1 MSGDKHQAKEG
12 STESREDPGL
22 AELHAEEIEDL
33 KVSIQN
39 PDSGLAELLTLWQTR
54 DSELW
59 ATPEPFELLGRRFI
73 KLGEPLVA
81 YDVLRAGREV
91 SAEDPTLRQLLAL
104 SLARS
109 GVQDRAEVILSEL
122 ISEGHENEEILGT
135 KARVHKDLWQNSAD
149 PVEKRRQLALSY
161 DCYSQAYLKTGG
173 YWTGINAA
181 TMALILGRESVAADL
196 AQQVRTQCLGAL
208 KEASIGDRYWPLATL
223 GEAGLILRQW
233 SEAEMWYAQAA
244 ELGKG
249 RYGDLSSTRRNLRLL
264 VEHLD
269 IDGTRFENGFQ
280 IPKILVFTGHM
291 IDHPNRSVPRFPSHL
306 EPTVQRVIEQRLDK
320 LGGNIGYASAACG
333 GDILFLEALLKRH
346 GEIHIVLPFERDS
359 FVKESIDFLPEG
371 NWAQRFTEL
380 AHRAAEVVVASEGRF
395 QGGGISFEYANHML
409 SGLTCIRADQLETD
423 AVLVALWD
431 GKSGDGPGGTA
442 SMIKSWQASGKQ
454 AEIINL
460 AEILHSVSPELA
472 FQESG
477 PLKASTPAPA
487 PGAERTSIRSLLFAD
502 VVNFTEL
509 GEAEIPAFVEHFL
522 GGVARLIKTGSY
534 SPEARNTWG
543 DGLYFAFRDTRAA
556 GLFALDLQDFV
567 RNTDWVVK
575 GLPRALSI
583 RIGLH
588 VGPVHGFV
596 DPITEKY
603 TYFGGHVARTARIEP
618 ITPPGKVY
626 ASQAFAGFATASGVD
641 GFKCE
646 YVGQTPL
653 AKGFGVFPAYHVR
666 RT

>member
-1 MSGDKHQAKEG
+1 MSGDEHQKREG
-12 STESREDPGL
+12 STKSREVPGP
-22 AELHAEEIEDL
+22 AEVHAEEVEDL
-33 KVSIQN
+33 KLSIQN
-39 PDSGLAELLTLWQTR
+39 PDAGLAELLTLWQTR

-59 ATPEPFELLGRRFI
+59 SIPEPFELLGRRFI

-81 YDVLRAGREV
+81 YDVLRAGCKV
-91 SAEDPTLRQLLAL
+91 ASEDPILRQWLAL

-109 GVQDRAEVILSEL
+109 GAQDRAEIILSEL

-135 KARVHKDLWQNSAD
+135 KARIHKDLWQNGKD

-173 YWTGINAA
+173 YWTGINAG

-196 AQQVRTQCLGAL
+196 AQQVRTQCLQAL
-208 KEASIGDRYWPLATL
+208 KDVTGVDRYWPLATL

-233 SEAEMWYAQAA
+233 SEAQMWYAQAVQ
-244 ELGKG
+244 LGQG

-269 IDGTRFENGFQ
+269 IDGTPFEQGFQ

-291 IDHPNRSVPRFPSHL
+291 IDHPNRSVPRFPGHL
-306 EPTVQRVIEQRLDK
+306 EPTVQRAIEKRLAK

-333 GDILFLEALLKRH
+333 GDILFLETLLKHR

-359 FVKESIDFLPEG
+359 FVKESIDYLPDG
-371 NWAQRFTEL
+371 KWAERFDDL
-380 AHRAAEVVVASEGRF
+380 SRSAAEVVLASEGRF
-395 QGGGISFEYANHML
+395 QGGGISFEYANHVL
-409 SGLTCIRADQLETD
+409 AGLAGIRADRLETD

-442 SMIKSWQASGKQ
+442 SMIENWQALGKQ
-454 AEIINL
+454 AEIIDL

-472 FQESG
+472 ARDERPIRTS
-477 PLKASTPAPA
+477 SPAPST
-487 PGAERTSIRSLLFAD
+487 EREKTSIRSLLFAD
-502 VVNFTEL
+502 LVNFTDL
-509 GEAEIPAFVEHFL
+509 VEAEIPAFVEHFL

-543 DGLYFAFRDTRAA
+543 DGLYFAFRDTREA
-556 GLFALDLQDFV
+556 GLFALDLRDFV
-567 RNTDWVVK
+567 RRTDWVVK
-575 GLPRALSI
+575 GLPGALSI

>member
-1 MSGDKHQAKEG
+1 Y
-12 STESREDPGL
+12 T
-22 AELHAEEIEDL
+22 
-33 KVSIQN
+33 
-39 PDSGLAELLTLWQTR
+39 
-54 DSELW
+54 
-59 ATPEPFELLGRRFI
+59 
-73 KLGEPLVA
+73 
-81 YDVLRAGREV
+81 
-91 SAEDPTLRQLLAL
+91 
-104 SLARS
+104 
-109 GVQDRAEVILSEL
+109 
-122 ISEGHENEEILGT
+122 
-135 KARVHKDLWQNSAD
+135 
-149 PVEKRRQLALSY
+149 
-161 DCYSQAYLKTGG
+161 KTGG

-181 TMALILGRESVAADL
+181 TMALILGRESVAAGL
-196 AQQVRTQCLGAL
+196 AQQVRTQCLQAL
-208 KEASIGDRYWPLATL
+208 KDVSGGDRYWPLATL

-244 ELGKG
+244 QLGKG

-269 IDGTRFENGFQ
+269 IDGSSYEQSFQ

-306 EPTVQRVIEQRLDK
+306 EPAVQRAIEQRLEK
-320 LGGNIGYASAACG
+320 LGANVGYASAACG
-333 GDILFLEALLKRH
+333 GDIIFHEALLKRR
-346 GEIHIVLPFERDS
+346 GEIHIVLPFEQES
-359 FVKESIDFLPEG
+359 FVKESIDFLSDR
-371 NWAQRFTEL
+371 NWVQRFADL
-380 AHRAAEVVVASEGRF
+380 SHKAAEVVLASEGRF
-395 QGGGISFEYANHML
+395 RGGGGISFEYANQIL
-409 SGLTCIRADQLETD
+409 SGLACIRADQLETD

-442 SMIKSWQASGKQ
+442 SMIKNWQALGKQ
-454 AEIINL
+454 TEIIDL
-460 AEILHSVSPELA
+460 AEILHSVSPDLA
-472 FQESG
+472 RRESDFAE
-477 PLKASTPAPA
+477 PSSPATVSEVE
-487 PGAERTSIRSLLFAD
+487 GTSIRSLLFAD
-502 VVNFTEL
+502 LVNFTDL
-509 GEAEIPAFVEHFL
+509 GEAEIPTFVEHFL

-543 DGLYFAFRDTRAA
+543 DGLYFAFRDTREA
-556 GLFALDLQDFV
+556 GLFALDLRDFV
-567 RNTDWVVK
+567 RKTDWVAK
-575 GLPRALSI
+575 GLPKALSI

-626 ASQAFAGFATASGVD
+626 ASQAFAGLATASGVD